1 VAGEALSC
9 RGIVVA
15 FEGLRALDGVDLELR
30 RGDILGL
37 IGTNGAGKTT
47 LVNVISGYETP
58 SEGSVSLGDREITGL
73 PPQRLARSGVVR
85 TFQSGRLFPSFTV
98 LETLEVAGVAAGLS
112 RRDARTQG
120 FELLERAGIRR
131 LAEVATGAVSQG
143 QVRIVGVLR
152 ALATRPAFMLVD
164 EPAAGSNESEGDQ
177 ILELLRWIAAE
188 HTAGLLV
195 IEHDMSLIMRLCPR
209 IQVLDHGRTIAI
221 GAPDEVRANPEV
233 IRAYLGS
240 ADAVH

>member
-1 VAGEALSC
+1 MAALSC
-9 RGIVVA
+9 RGIEVA
-15 FEGLRALDGVDLELR
+15 FEGLKALDGVDLVLG
-30 RGDILGL
+30 RGEILGL

-58 SEGSVSLGDREITGL
+58 SAGTVSLVDQDVTGWT
-73 PPQRLARSGVVR
+73 PQRLARAGVVR
-85 TFQSGRLFPSFTV
+85 TFQSGRLFPTFTV
-98 LETLEVAGVAAGLS
+98 LETLEVAGVAAGS
-112 RRDARTQG
+112 TRRDARAQARR
-120 FELLERAGIRR
+120 LLDRAGVRA
-131 LAEVATGAVSQG
+131 LANVPAGAVSQG

-195 IEHDMSLIMRLCPR
+195 IEHDMSLIMRLCPK

-221 GAPDEVRANPEV
+221 GAPEEVRADPEV

-240 ADAVH
+240 GDAAR